1 MTLNRISKLKS
12 EDVMNTWTHAVIG
25 KPYKKQ
31 SKALIQRRRRAV
43 IRQDTQKEIKTAL
56 RTV

>member
-12 EDVMNTWTHAVIG
+12 EDAMNAWTHAVIG

-31 SKALIQRRRRAV
+31 SKVLIQRRRRAV
-43 IRQDTQKEIKTAL
+43 IKQDTQKEIKAAL
-56 RTV
+56 

>member
-12 EDVMNTWTHAVIG
+12 EDAMNAWTHAVIG
-25 KPYKKQ
+25 KAHKKQ

-43 IRQDTQKEIKTAL
+43 IKQDTQKEIKAAL
-56 RTV
+56 